1 MGDLSQIHL
10 RRAEYRTLRMLSRGR
25 DVGLTEAAPLE
36 RLGLVDIVPQDF
48 SSSPPADPKPLL
60 SLEGERYLQL
70 RREQACERRWTRALA
85 IAALVIS
92 LVSLAL
98 EMQSRGWLPPFSPA
112 PAAVTQALPD

>member
-10 RRAEYRTLRMLSRGR
+10 RRAEYRTLRRLSRGR

-70 RREQACERRWTRALA
+70 RREQACERRWTRAL
-85 IAALVIS
+85 VIS

-98 EMQSRGWLPPFSPA
+98 ELQSRGWLLPFSPA